1 MTRTRAEDANMD
13 VEEIKALIELFERSS
28 LTELTLERGGA
39 RLVLKREAAAPVVPA
54 EAAPKAAGTTEAG
67 AGADPGAA
75 GKAEAKEKAK
85 EEALEGYVVRSP
97 IVGTFYR
104 RPSPD
109 EDPYVEVGDE
119 VRAGDVVCIVEAMKV
134 MNEVRTERAGVVKA
148 ILVEDAAPVEYGQP
162 LIVVEPFD

>member
-39 RLVLKREAAAPVVPA
+39 RLVLKRETPAPVVPA

-67 AGADPGAA
+67 AGAQ
-75 GKAEAKEKAK
+75 EQEQEEEQTK

-162 LIVVEPFD
+162 LIVIEPFD